1 MDPLAKLKKVIEEK
15 KACPGNKSKKWRSR
29 QEIEEESERI
39 YKKREAEL
47 KEKQNAKKRQKIGPP
62 PPRRTSP
69 EVLQENA
76 PSDGDEN
83 RQDSIPRTD
92 SKNLAS
98 TDHSTGQDGET
109 ATEDVT
115 GSAEKPQNEGEIET
129 HPNRSPISKEDKE
142 KQKDE
147 TIKTCREDQVHEQIQ
162 KYMRWWRTEI
172 QEMAA
177 EDRRKSKGRQMV
189 NTFEQTKTWLKP
201 LEKLLRK
208 RKLQKNI
215 LSALKDIFDA
225 AEEREYVKAN
235 RLYLERLAIGNAPWP
250 MGATMV
256 GIHARAARE
265 KIGEDKIAHVMN
277 DEKTRKYIQGIKRL
291 LTVAQRHF
299 PTSHSKMV
307 M

>member
-1 MDPLAKLKKVIEEK
+1 MDPLEKLKKVIEEK
-15 KACPGNKSKKWRSR
+15 KTCSGNESKKWRSR
-29 QEIEEESERI
+29 LEIEEEHERM
-39 YKKREAEL
+39 YKKREAERTG
-47 KEKQNAKKRQKIGPP
+47 ERSANKRQKIGPQ
-62 PPRRTSP
+62 PPRKACS
-69 EVLQENA
+69 EDIQEKVTT
-76 PSDGDEN
+76 DGDED
-83 RQDSIPRTD
+83 QGESILQINSEKLAGAGHSTVQNENPRTPD
-92 SKNLAS
+92 DKGS
-98 TDHSTGQDGET
+98 TEQPHPERQ
-109 ATEDVT
+109 
-115 GSAEKPQNEGEIET
+115 KEI
-129 HPNRSPISKEDKE
+129 HPCGFPTSKEGGE
-142 KQKDE
+142 EQKDE
-147 TIKTCREDQVHEQIQ
+147 PIKTCREDQVHEQIR
-162 KYMRWWRTEI
+162 KYMRLWHTEV

-177 EDRRKSKGRQMV
+177 EDRRKSKGRQLV
-189 NTFEQTKTWLKP
+189 NMYEQTKSWLKP

-225 AEEREYVKAN
+225 AEEREYVRAN

-299 PTSHSKMV
+299 PTTYSKMV